1 MEMNKKNFDNFRRES
16 EEALKEVAKKY
27 GVEVKA
33 GKISYSTFDFTLQLK
48 ATNVIEG
55 VNVEQEKFN
64 RECRIY
70 GFEESDYKSIVILHD
85 KEFELVGFNP
95 RSPKNCCSI
104 REVATGKTYKT
115 SDTTVKRCITKVA

>member
-1 MEMNKKNFDNFRRES
+1 MEFNKKNFDNFRRES

-33 GKISYSTFDFTLQLK
+33 GKISYTSFDFTLQLK
-48 ATNVIEG
+48 VTNIVEG

-64 RECRIY
+64 RECRLY
-70 GFEESDYKSIVILHD
+70 GFEESDYNATVILQG

-115 SDTTVKRCITKVA
+115 SDTTVKRCIKKVA